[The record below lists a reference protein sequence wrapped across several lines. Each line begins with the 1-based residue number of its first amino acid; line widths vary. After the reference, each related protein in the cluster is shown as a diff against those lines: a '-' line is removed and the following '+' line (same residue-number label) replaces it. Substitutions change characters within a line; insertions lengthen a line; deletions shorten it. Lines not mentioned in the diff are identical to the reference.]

1 MSIKLS
7 VKIARAR
14 VVLFLTK
21 KRYMGNYPKVKKA
34 ILVSFLLIVNSFVGA
49 VLWGLVPTMQVKFV
63 YENTIHAQANEKQEV
78 VKAEEVKEETKELKT
93 IEEKIIEA
101 FKGDAFNALKVAN
114 CESRFHQDR
123 IGDTH
128 LVFAHEGELL
138 GDSVGIFQIRT
149 GGNEKGKV
157 WKRAPEGMTT
167 AEYREKLKDPDY
179 NIAEAKKIYEKSGN
193 TWGQWT
199 CGQGI

>member
-34 ILVSFLLIVNSFVGA
+34 ILVSFLLMVNGFVGV
-49 VLWGLVPTMQVKFV
+49 VLVGLIPTMQVKFV
-63 YENTIHAQANEKQEV
+63 YENTIHA
-78 VKAEEVKEETKELKT
+78 EVKPKEVEAKEEAKDKKT
-93 IEEKIIEA
+93 VEEKIIEA
-101 FKGDAFNALKVAN
+101 FKGDAFNALKVAS

-123 IGDTH
+123 IGDTN

-138 GDSVGIFQIRT
+138 GDSVGLFQIRT

-157 WKRAPEGMTT
+157 WKRAPQGMTT
-167 AEYREKLKDPDY
+167 AEYREKLKDVDY